1 MLFWILAGLLVFLAN
16 IYLSSLIYFFQSET
30 LSSHLGARDD
40 DPEPSALAARAR
52 RSLANMQENI
62 PFFLTLGVLALI
74 IEGTDMPQAILGAQ
88 LFVFARA
95 AYMALYVMG
104 VPWLRSGVY
113 LVGLVGCV
121 MMALALI

>member
-16 IYLSSLIYFFQSET
+16 IYLSSGIYFLHSET
-30 LSSHLGARDD
+30 LSSHVGARDN
-40 DPEPSALAARAR
+40 DPEPSLLAARAR

-74 IEGTDMPQAILGAQ
+74 IESTDMPQAILGAQ
-88 LFVFARA
+88 LFVFARL
-95 AYMALYVMG
+95 AYMPLYVMG